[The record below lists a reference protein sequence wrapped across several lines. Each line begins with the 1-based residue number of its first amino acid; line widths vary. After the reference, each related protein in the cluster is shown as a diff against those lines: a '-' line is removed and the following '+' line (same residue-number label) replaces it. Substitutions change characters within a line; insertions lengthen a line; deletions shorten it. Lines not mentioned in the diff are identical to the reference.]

1 MQDTLLW
8 ENQNPSVG
16 FAAQKIT
23 LDLSK
28 YKTITIVHIPAM
40 SYPKLTLTQK
50 FLRTSDGFSEGFQHL
65 LNASLMNVILWR
77 YFDIDNTGITFV
89 GGLMNNGTVND
100 DACVPLR
107 IYGS

>member
-1 MQDTLLW
+1 MQYTPLW

-28 YKTITIVHIPAM
+28 YKTITIVHIPALT
-40 SYPKLTLTQK
+40 YPKLTLTQM
-50 FLRTSDGFSEGFQHL
+50 FLRTTDGFEHL
-65 LNASLMNVILWR
+65 LNASFMNMMLWR
-77 YFDIDNTGITFV
+77 YFDVDNTGITFAN
-89 GGLMNNGTVND
+89 GFTNNGTGND
-100 DACVPLR
+100 DACVPIR